1 MNERQFTEAKQK
13 IESLR
18 REIERHEYAYYVM
31 DAPIVS
37 DAEYDALMQELIRW
51 ETEFPM
57 LIVASSPSQRV
68 GGTPLSGFERVVHR
82 TPMRSL
88 GNVFSREEL
97 IAFDG
102 RVRSTLANDRAV
114 TYVAEHKIDGLAMN
128 LTYID
133 GVLVSGVTR
142 GDGREGE
149 DVTANIKT
157 IRSIPLVLRSDEVKT
172 PSVLEVR
179 GEVYMSK
186 EAFESLN
193 QKREANQEAL
203 FANPRNAAAGSLRQL
218 DPRITAQRAL
228 DAIWYGVGVTEGV
241 TLTTHQEMLSYLA
254 KLGFKT
260 SPVHE
265 SFSDIDQLFD
275 YADSWQTKRD
285 DISYA
290 IDGIVIKVDSLAD
303 RERLGE
309 TAKDPRWAIAYK
321 FPAEE
326 VETVVEDI
334 VISVG
339 RTGVLTPTAA
349 LRPVQLAGT
358 TVSRA
363 TLHNEDYI
371 AEKDIR
377 IGDTVIIHK
386 AGEIIPE
393 VVRTLTDKRTGTE
406 EVYQMPH
413 VCPECGAAAERQ
425 AEEAAR
431 KCTNPACPARGR
443 EGLFHFVSRGAMNME
458 GIGPVVLTAMLASGL
473 VHDAADLYTL
483 TKEELLTL
491 DRVGDKS
498 ADNILKA
505 IETSKEAGL
514 ARLLFALGIRHVGA
528 KAATVLAQHFT
539 SMDAVIAADMEEMI
553 VLDDI
558 GKKIA
563 ESVIAYFSDADHLR
577 MIERLGMHGVKMTE
591 EKIERTADSLAGLTF
606 VLTGTLDTLTRS
618 EAGAMI
624 EDAGGKV
631 TSSVSKKTS
640 YVVAGREA
648 GSKLTKAGS
657 LGIPVL
663 DEAGFLAL
671 FAGK

>member
-1 MNERQFTEAKQK
+1 MNERQLAEAQQK
-13 IESLR
+13 IEALR
-18 REIERHEYAYYVM
+18 KQIEAHEYAYYVM
-31 DAPIVS
+31 DNPTIN
-37 DAEYDALMQELIRW
+37 DAAYDALVRELARW
-51 ETEFPM
+51 EAEFPS
-57 LIVASSPSQRV
+57 LITSTSPTQRV
-68 GGTPLSGFERVVHR
+68 GGTPLAGFERVVHR

-102 RVRSTLANDRAV
+102 RVRSGLNTEHPV
-114 TYVAEHKIDGLAMN
+114 EYVVEHKIDGLAMN
-128 LTYID
+128 LTYVD

-157 IRSIPLVLRSDEVKT
+157 IRSIPLVLCSDKVAI

-179 GEVYMSK
+179 GEVYMPYD
-186 EAFESLN
+186 AFESLN
-193 QKREANQEAL
+193 QRRKEGGEQL

-218 DPRITAQRAL
+218 DSRITAKRSL
-228 DAIWYGVGVTEGV
+228 DAIWYGVGVTEGI
-241 TLTTHQEMLSYLA
+241 TLTTHQEMLDYLA
-254 KLGFKT
+254 KLGFKV
-260 SPVHE
+260 SPIHE
-265 SFSDIDQLFD
+265 SFSDINKLFD
-275 YADSWQTKRD
+275 YAESWQSRRN
-285 DISYA
+285 DIAYA
-290 IDGIVIKVDSLAD
+290 IDGIVIKVNNLDD
-303 RERLGE
+303 RDRLGE

-371 AEKDIR
+371 EEKDIR
-377 IGDTVIIHK
+377 IGDTVIVHK

-393 VVRTLTDKRTGTE
+393 VVRTLIDKRTGTE

-413 VCPECGAAAERQ
+413 TCPECGAPAERQ
-425 AEEAAR
+425 EQEAAR
-431 KCTNPACPARGR
+431 KCTNPLCPARGR
-443 EGLFHFVSRGAMNME
+443 EGLFHFVSRGAMNMD
-458 GIGPVVLTAMLASGL
+458 GIGPSVLTAMMASGM
-473 VHDAADLYTL
+473 VRDAADLYKL

-498 ADNILKA
+498 ADNILRA
-505 IETSKEAGL
+505 IETSKQAGL
-514 ARLLFALGIRHVGA
+514 ARLLFGLGIRHVGA
-528 KAATVLAQHFT
+528 KAAAVLAQHFT
-539 SMDAVIAADMEEMI
+539 TMEAVMAADYEEMTA
-553 VLDDI
+553 LDDI

-563 ESVIAYFSDADHLR
+563 ESVIAYFSDADNLR
-577 MIERLGMHGVKMTE
+577 LVERLSMYGVKMTE
-591 EKIERTADSLAGLTF
+591 DKVERGADTLSGLTF

-624 EDAGGKV
+624 EAVGGKV

-648 GSKLTKAGS
+648 GSKLTKAEA
-657 LGIPVL
+657 LGITVL

-671 FAGK
+671 FDGK

>member
-1 MNERQFTEAKQK
+1 MNEHQLAEAKLK
-13 IESLR
+13 IETLR
-18 REIERHEYAYYVM
+18 RQIERHEYAYYVM
-31 DAPIVS
+31 DAPTIS
-37 DAEYDALMQELIRW
+37 DGAYDALVRELIEW
-51 ETEFPM
+51 ETEFPQ
-57 LIVASSPSQRV
+57 LIVPTSPTQRV
-68 GGTPLSGFERVVHR
+68 GGAPLAGFERVVHR

-97 IAFDG
+97 IAFDE
-102 RVRSTLANDRAV
+102 RVKGGLASDRSV
-114 TYVAEHKIDGLAMN
+114 VYVAEHKIDGLAMN

-157 IRSIPLVLRSDEVKT
+157 IRSIPLVLRLDEVAIPK
-172 PSVLEVR
+172 VLEVR
-179 GEVYMSK
+179 GEVYMPK
-186 EAFESLN
+186 RAFEELN
-193 QKREANQEAL
+193 RRRERSGEAL

-218 DPRITAQRAL
+218 DSRITAERAL
-228 DAIWYGVGVTEGV
+228 DAIWYGVGLTDGI
-241 TLTTHQEMLSYLA
+241 TLTTHQEMLDYLA
-254 KLGFKT
+254 KLGFKV

-265 SFSDIDQLFD
+265 SFSDINKLFD
-275 YADSWQTKRD
+275 YAEGWQNRRD
-285 DISYA
+285 DIAYA
-290 IDGIVIKVDSLAD
+290 IDGIVIKVDNLAD
-303 RERLGE
+303 RAKLGE

-326 VETVVEDI
+326 AETIVEDI

-377 IGDTVIIHK
+377 IGDTVIVHK

-393 VVRTLTDKRTGTE
+393 VVRTLTERRSGNE

-413 VCPECGAAAERQ
+413 ICPECGAEAVRQ
-425 AEEAAR
+425 EQEAAR
-431 KCTNPACPARGR
+431 KCTNPLCPARGR

-458 GIGPVVLTAMLASGL
+458 GIGPSVLTAMMASGM
-473 VHDAADLYTL
+473 VRDVADLYRL
-483 TKEELLTL
+483 TKDELLTL
-491 DRVGDKS
+491 ERVGEKS
-498 ADNILKA
+498 ADNILQA
-505 IETSKEAGL
+505 IETSKQAGL

-528 KAATVLAQHFT
+528 KAASVLAQHFT
-539 SMDAVIAADMEEMI
+539 SMDAVIAADLEEMTA
-553 VLDDI
+553 LDDI

-563 ESVIAYFSDADHLR
+563 ESVIAYFSDADHLQLVK
-577 MIERLGMHGVKMTE
+577 RLAMYGVKMTE
-591 EKIERTADSLAGLTF
+591 DKVEVSDDTLSGLTF

-624 EDAGGKV
+624 EAVGGKV

-648 GSKLTKAGS
+648 GSKLTKAET

-671 FAGK
+671 FNRK

>member
-1 MNERQFTEAKQK
+1 MNERQLTEAQQK
-13 IESLR
+13 IAQLR
-18 REIERHEYAYYVM
+18 SAIEAHEYAYYVM
-31 DAPIVS
+31 DAPTIS
-37 DAEYDALMQELIRW
+37 DSEYDALVRELIRW
-51 ETEFPM
+51 ETEFPE
-57 LIVASSPSQRV
+57 LIAVTSPTQRV
-68 GGTPLSGFERVVHR
+68 GGAPLEGFERVVHR
-82 TPMRSL
+82 TSMRSL
-88 GNVFSREEL
+88 GNVFSRGEL
-97 IAFDG
+97 VAFDG
-102 RVRSTLANDRAV
+102 RVRSGLASDHAV
-114 TYVAEHKIDGLAMN
+114 MYVAEHKIDGLAMN

-149 DVTANIKT
+149 DVTANVKT
-157 IRSIPLVLRSDEVKT
+157 IRSIPLVLRADEAPI

-179 GEVYMSK
+179 GEVYMPK

-193 QKREANQEAL
+193 KRREAAGEQL

-218 DPRITAQRAL
+218 DSRITAQRAL

-265 SFSDIDQLFD
+265 SFSDINKLFD
-275 YADSWQTKRD
+275 YAESWQTKRD
-285 DISYA
+285 EISYA

-326 VETVVEDI
+326 VETIVEDI

-377 IGDTVIIHK
+377 IGDTVVIHK

-393 VVRTLTDKRTGTE
+393 VVRTLTERRSGTE

-413 VCPECGAAAERQ
+413 TCPECGAEAVRQ
-425 AEEAAR
+425 EQEAAR

-458 GIGPVVLTAMLASGL
+458 GIGPSVLTAMMASGL

-483 TKEELLTL
+483 TKKELLTL
-491 DRVGDKS
+491 ERVGDKS

-528 KAATVLAQHFT
+528 KAAAVLAQHFT
-539 SMDAVIAADMEEMI
+539 SMEAVIAADMEEMI

-563 ESVIAYFSDADHLR
+563 ESVVAYFSDADHLR

-591 EKIERTADSLAGLTF
+591 DKAERTADTLAGLTF

-618 EAGAMI
+618 EAGALI
-624 EDAGGKV
+624 EGAGGKV
-631 TSSVSKKTS
+631 TSSVSKKTD

-648 GSKLTKAGS
+648 GSKLTKAES
-657 LGIPVL
+657 LGIAIL
-663 DEAGFLAL
+663 DEASFLAL
-671 FAGK
+671 FAAK

>member
-1 MNERQFTEAKQK
+1 MNERQLAEAKQK
-13 IESLR
+13 IDRLR
-18 REIERHEYAYYVM
+18 TEIEAHEYAYYVM
-31 DAPIVS
+31 DNPTVS
-37 DAEYDALMQELIRW
+37 DAEYDALVRELAQW
-51 ETEFPM
+51 ETEFPS
-57 LIVASSPSQRV
+57 LVTPTSPTQRV
-68 GGTPLSGFERVVHR
+68 GGMPLEGFDRVVHR

-102 RVRSTLANDRAV
+102 RVRNTLASDSAV

-157 IRSIPLVLRSDEVKT
+157 IRSIPLVLRVDEGEI

-179 GEVYMSK
+179 GEVYMPK
-186 EAFESLN
+186 EAFRSLN
-193 QKREANQEAL
+193 EKRQEAGEML

-254 KLGFKT
+254 KLGFKI

-265 SFSDIDQLFD
+265 SFSDINKLFD
-275 YADSWQTKRD
+275 YAESWQTKRD

-290 IDGIVIKVDSLAD
+290 IDGIVIKVDNLAD

-393 VVRTLTDKRTGTE
+393 VVRTLTESRCGTE

-413 VCPECGAAAERQ
+413 TCPECGAEAVRQ
-425 AEEAAR
+425 EQEAAR

-458 GIGPVVLTAMLASGL
+458 GIGPSVLTAMMASGL

-483 TKEELLTL
+483 TKEDLLTL
-491 DRVGDKS
+491 ERVGDKS

-514 ARLLFALGIRHVGA
+514 ARVLFALGIRHVGA
-528 KAATVLAQHFT
+528 KAATVLAQHFNA
-539 SMDAVIAADMEEMI
+539 MEAVVAADYEEMTA
-553 VLDDI
+553 LSDI

-563 ESVIAYFSDADHLR
+563 ESVIAYFSDADNLR
-577 MIERLGMHGVKMTE
+577 IVKRLAMYGVKMTQ
-591 EKIERTADSLAGLTF
+591 EKAESPKNTLEKLTF

-618 EAGAMI
+618 EAGEMI
-624 EDAGGKV
+624 ERAGGKV

-648 GSKLTKAGS
+648 GSKLTKAEA
-657 LGIPVL
+657 LGITVL
-663 DEAGFLAL
+663 DETRFLAL
-671 FAGK
+671 FDGK

>member
-1 MNERQFTEAKQK
+1 MNERQLAEAQQK
-13 IESLR
+13 IEALR
-18 REIERHEYAYYVM
+18 KQIEAHEYAYYVM
-31 DAPIVS
+31 DNPTIS
-37 DAEYDALMQELIRW
+37 DAAYDALVRELARW
-51 ETEFPM
+51 EAEFPS
-57 LIVASSPSQRV
+57 LVTPTSPTQRV
-68 GGTPLSGFERVVHR
+68 GGTPLAGFERVVHR

-102 RVRSTLANDRAV
+102 RVRSGLNTEHTV
-114 TYVAEHKIDGLAMN
+114 EYVVEHKIDGLAMN
-128 LTYID
+128 LTYVD

-157 IRSIPLVLRSDEVKT
+157 IRSIPLVLRSDKVAI

-179 GEVYMSK
+179 GEVYMPK
-186 EAFESLN
+186 HAFESLN
-193 QKREANQEAL
+193 QHRKEKGEQL

-218 DPRITAQRAL
+218 DSRITAKRSL
-228 DAIWYGVGVTEGV
+228 DAIWYGVGVTEGI
-241 TLTTHQEMLSYLA
+241 TLTTHQEMLDYLA
-254 KLGFKT
+254 KLGFKV
-260 SPVHE
+260 SPIHE
-265 SFSDIDQLFD
+265 SFSDINKLFD
-275 YADSWQTKRD
+275 YAESWQARRN
-285 DISYA
+285 DIAYA
-290 IDGIVIKVDSLAD
+290 IDGIVIKVDNLAD
-303 RERLGE
+303 RDRLGE

-326 VETVVEDI
+326 VETIVEDI

-371 AEKDIR
+371 EEKDIR
-377 IGDTVIIHK
+377 IGDTVIVHK

-393 VVRTLTDKRTGTE
+393 VVRTLVDKRTGAE

-413 VCPECGAAAERQ
+413 ACPECGAPAERQ
-425 AEEAAR
+425 EQEAAR
-431 KCTNPACPARGR
+431 KCTNPLCPARGR
-443 EGLFHFVSRGAMNME
+443 EGLFHFVSRGAMNMD
-458 GIGPVVLTAMLASGL
+458 GIGPSVLTAMMASGM
-473 VHDAADLYTL
+473 VRDAADLYKL

-498 ADNILKA
+498 ADNILRA
-505 IETSKEAGL
+505 IETSKQAGL
-514 ARLLFALGIRHVGA
+514 ARLLFGLGIRHVGA

-539 SMDAVIAADMEEMI
+539 TMEAVMAADYEEMTA
-553 VLDDI
+553 LDDI

-563 ESVIAYFSDADHLR
+563 ESVIAYFSDADNLR
-577 MIERLGMHGVKMTE
+577 LVERLGMYGVKMTE
-591 EKIERTADSLAGLTF
+591 DKVERGADTLSGLTF

-624 EDAGGKV
+624 EAVGGKV

-648 GSKLTKAGS
+648 GSKLTKAEA
-657 LGIPVL
+657 LGITVL

-671 FAGK
+671 FDGK